1 MNPRFLSFRL
11 APLVALAALLA
22 ACGGPAP
29 LPTPRPLVNFSGIR
43 VNADPE
49 RMEVVDEF
57 VRRAMENIE
66 RDPSFWIITQPRDS
80 IVLPWE
86 GLDVNQAADTAVV
99 LLQRGAVDAL
109 TPYQIYA
116 HMHLM
121 ARRGVVGEWI
131 PEAADTEG
139 FDLERII
146 LGRIAEVWLYGRA
159 IYDAAPYA
167 PLDELLW
174 ASQAGYLDAYI
185 VTARGDEFPEAR
197 ERFVASEGGRLEE
210 YRAWFREAFAT
221 EPPGMRSGSS

>member
-1 MNPRFLSFRL
+1 MNRRFRSFRW
-11 APLVALAALLA
+11 APFLALAAVLS

-29 LPTPRPLVNFSGIR
+29 LPAPRPLVNFSGVR

-66 RDPSFWIITQPRDS
+66 RDPSFWIITQPQDS

-86 GLDVNQAADTAVV
+86 GLNVNQAADTAVV

-121 ARRGVVGEWI
+121 ARRGEVGEWI
-131 PEAADTEG
+131 PEAMDTEG
-139 FDLERII
+139 FELERVI

-174 ASQAGYLDAYI
+174 SSQAGYLDAYI
-185 VTARGDEFPEAR
+185 VTARGEEFPEAR
-197 ERFVASEGGRLEE
+197 ALLAATDERRLEE
-210 YRAWFREAFAT
+210 YQAWFRETFDT
-221 EPPGMRSGSS
+221 DPPGMRRSS

>member
-1 MNPRFLSFRL
+1 MIRRSRSFRW
-11 APLVALAALLA
+11 APLLASVALLS

-29 LPTPRPLVNFSGIR
+29 LPSPRPLVNFSGIR

-57 VRRAMENIE
+57 VRRALENIE
-66 RDPSFWIITQPRDS
+66 RDPSFWIITQPQDS
-80 IVLPWE
+80 IILPWE
-86 GLDVNQAADTAVV
+86 GLDVNQAADTAIV

-116 HMHLM
+116 HLHLM
-121 ARRGVVGEWI
+121 ARRGEVGEWI

-139 FDLERII
+139 YDLERII
-146 LGRIAEVWLYGRA
+146 LERIAEVWLYGRA

-174 ASQAGYLDAYI
+174 SSQAGYLEAYI
-185 VTARGDEFPEAR
+185 VTARGEEFPEAR
-197 ERFVASEGGRLEE
+197 ARLVATEAGRLEE
-210 YRAWFREAFAT
+210 YRSWFQETFAT
-221 EPPGMRSGSS
+221 PPPGMRSGS